1 MALSSDEIVKRE
13 IVDALGVERNGL
25 KLRIFPEGSNQDQKK
40 FDEGGLT
47 FSYDGLDYGSCDAC
61 WVEKSTNNCVI
72 ALEGTDALNRKSSG
86 NAQLQRFHHALGAVK
101 SGSLGIY
108 YLRKGS
114 EKIRPDLFGMAY
126 EASIIEEG
134 DYLIIDDL
142 TIIRELIDNFG
153 TPEYKKMI
161 ADQQKRMK
169 DIFDQFFIDRYNNDW
184 DIFAKN
190 RSTIIL
196 DNYVIKHAGRMK
208 RNFTDGSQRA
218 GHIAVGEMFFT
229 KYLFHNKDF
238 YYLFPKMNR
247 DDLTYLDEHKA
258 HDKEWALLRN
268 EDRVY
273 IRTADDIVG
282 LPNNISCDLISI
294 KDTPLKG
301 EALRKYNNC
310 LRVIEDGLREGS
322 LSIKLK

>member
-13 IVDALGVERNGL
+13 IVDVLGIERNGL

-47 FSYDGLDYGSCDAC
+47 FSFGGLDYGSCDAC
-61 WVEKSTNNCVI
+61 WIEKSTKMCAI

-101 SGSLGIY
+101 SGVLGIY

-114 EKIRPDLFGMAY
+114 DKIRPDLFGMAHK
-126 EASIIEEG
+126 ASLIEQG
-134 DYLIIDDL
+134 DYLILDDL
-142 TIIRELIDNFG
+142 ETLREIIDNYG
-153 TPEYKKMI
+153 TPRFKMLVSNE
-161 ADQQKRMK
+161 QRRMK
-169 DIFDQFFIDRYNNDW
+169 DIFDQNFLLRYKNNW

-190 RSTIIL
+190 RSTIIF

-229 KYLFHNKDF
+229 KYLFYNKDF
-238 YYLFPKMNR
+238 YYLFPKMTE
-247 DDLTYLDEHKA
+247 DDLVYLDKHKA

-268 EDRVY
+268 ENRVFL
-273 IRTADDIVG
+273 RTVDDIVG
-282 LPNNISCDLISI
+282 LPSTVRDNLISI
-294 KDTPLKG
+294 KDDPLKG
-301 EALRKYNNC
+301 EAFRIYRKC
-310 LRVIEDGLREGS
+310 IKVIEDGLRNGS
-322 LSIKLK
+322 LSINLK